1 MPSYINGLEKSFK
14 LRMDALQDAVEAV
27 EGKTLRGTAAVTSSS
42 IAANS
47 RVTFTSTVTGAAVGD
62 AAEAYPPADI
72 GWSTAGGPYFAYVSA
87 ANTVTIKIRNDHAST
102 AWSLPAGT
110 WEVRVFKK

>member
-27 EGKTLRGTAAVTSSS
+27 EGKTLRGTAAVTASS

-47 RVTFTSTVTGAAVGD
+47 QVTFTSTVTGAAVGD
-62 AAEAYPPADI
+62 AACAFPPADI
-72 GWSTAGGPYFAYVSA
+72 GWSAAGGPYFAYVSA

-102 AWSLPAGT
+102 TWSLPAGT